1 MVSERNGH
9 EKKYAGI
16 DGNDE
21 KSALYEEYLTINRD
35 EISRSFVKIDRALGT
50 LLADKAMKKADVIA
64 RSGVEVHY
72 AYQIFS
78 GAKVPT
84 RDKVL
89 MLCFGFGLTAEET
102 QELLKITGY
111 PQLYSKNQ
119 RDNAIL
125 FGLTKKLTMIEMNN
139 LLYDLDV
146 EILT

>member
-1 MVSERNGH
+1 M
-9 EKKYAGI
+9 KKSTQ
-16 DGNDE
+16 E
-21 KSALYEEYLTINRD
+21 LLEMMKKSAHYEEYLTSNRD
-35 EISRSFVKIDRALGT
+35 EISRSFVKIDRALST
-50 LLADKAMKKADVIA
+50 LLAEKTMKKADVIA

-78 GAKVPT
+78 GTKVPT

-89 MLCFGFGLTAEET
+89 MLCFGFGLSTEET

-139 LLYDLDV
+139 LLYDLNV
-146 EILT
+146 EILI